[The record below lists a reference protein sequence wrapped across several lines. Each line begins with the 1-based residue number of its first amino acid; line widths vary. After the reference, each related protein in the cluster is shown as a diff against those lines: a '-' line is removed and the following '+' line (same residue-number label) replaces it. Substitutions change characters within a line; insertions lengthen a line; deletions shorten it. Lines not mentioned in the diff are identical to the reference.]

1 MVKRPNETQD
11 QRPRARESVTRKP
24 EGGWQIRKTSVAPLL
39 AVRCIAWLDLF
50 MALSETCI
58 NCDLHVAIDANRY
71 AVIAALKIALLT
83 RIVMLVR
90 NIELNADA

>member
-1 MVKRPNETQD
+1 MQRATQ
-11 QRPRARESVTRKP
+11 PK
-24 EGGWQIRKTSVAPLL
+24 GGWLTHQTLVAALL

-58 NCDLHVAIDANRY
+58 YCDLHVAIDANRY

-83 RIVMLVR
+83 RIVMLAR
-90 NIELNADA
+90 SIKLNADA